1 MSERVGMARRQ
12 AENGGHTPL
21 PAKARGERR
30 QGWDARTAP
39 LAPLLAAP
47 WLTLIGLRRLW
58 RPLALVGVG
67 VIVAVL
73 VICLA
78 PLYTTIIGDAQIQYT
93 LHTSPSNLVNVEADA
108 TTNWI
113 TAATTNPASAQLQS
127 LERHDIGAYMSGQ
140 WEYLSTTFLM
150 RLTQMN
156 GKNPYTVDPTLPNNF
171 RMAPYVFD
179 YTAALPHMNI
189 LAGRTPQETAAGALP
204 EVMVTSK
211 LGAKLGQTIQLQVI
225 GSPQAQVTGRVVG
238 VWFPKNVNDPFWN
251 GANFDTAVGGG
262 TGISGNAPPSGSTPT
277 FPMLFARS
285 VFLSV
290 FNFSTAIQFDQ
301 PIGVIIHDIFFTNP
315 LSVTSANLSAA
326 QRGLAAFHNDL
337 NGNLLGSDGVQQVAI
352 TPGLT
357 SIIDALQRQ
366 AALLALPLDVVAGQI
381 AGLALLFIA
390 AMTAQLIEG
399 QSGEIATLK
408 SRGASGGQILSMYVT
423 QGVALGIIAV
433 IVGPILAAALSIFL
447 VNALTPITSAANG
460 VSAAYLARSA
470 TPQSV
475 LIPAAI
481 GALASV
487 VAMALATLSAARF
500 DILAFRR
507 AQGRDS
513 VPFWRR
519 YYLDLALV
527 VLCVVGY
534 VELGQFGGL
543 NVRAQLGLTT
553 SLGPDPLQLITPG
566 LLLVAG
572 ALVALRLFP
581 LVARLGGWL
590 ATRGRGAI
598 GQLTFAQVAR
608 ASSRFTRLTLTL
620 TLGVGLG
627 LFALTFQTSLARN
640 ASDRAAYVVGGD
652 ERVTFA
658 DYVQGQGLP
667 YPLAPLFGREPG
679 VTATTPIYRAGAV
692 ITNSDQS
699 TTNVDVLAIDP
710 QTFVQTAYWRA
721 DYASQSLS
729 ALLSTLTRH
738 QLTQPDIPTDQLG
751 AAGKPIYVLVDQT
764 FATTQHLHVGDR
776 FVMKPVEGDFSFG
789 YQVGAIINDFPTMY
803 DDTAG
808 GYIIA
813 NIKDYFNA
821 LTSEGLLGASPSEYW
836 LRTTPSAAAAAQ
848 RARDYL
854 GVNFSFVSGATNRR
868 QVLTQYLSDPLTS
881 GMTSL
886 LLVGAFTAALLSALG
901 SVAQMTLA
909 ARRRATNFAILRT
922 LGVSGR
928 QITAVLLGEQ
938 LFMYVFGLVVGTALG
953 LLLSTATLPL
963 LQYSSATIDPL
974 TLGVPPFVVALNLPG
989 SAIFYLAL
997 CLAFALSLA
1006 LGVWLAISGG
1016 LGAALRLGEA

>member
-1 MSERVGMARRQ
+1 MSERVGTARRGTAGDEQ
-12 AENGGHTPL
+12 APL
-21 PAKARGERR
+21 RTGRRGEQR
-30 QGWDARTAP
+30 QGWDARTSPVA
-39 LAPLLAAP
+39 ALLAAP

-93 LHTSPSNLVNVEADA
+93 FHTSPSNLVNVEADA
-108 TTNWI
+108 TTSWI
-113 TAATTNPASAQLQS
+113 TAASTNPASAELQS
-127 LERHDIGAYMSGQ
+127 MERHDIGAYVSGQ

-189 LAGRTPQETAAGALP
+189 LAGRTPQETAGALP

-238 VWFPKNVNDPFWN
+238 VWFPKDVNDPFWN

-262 TGISGNAPPSGSTPT
+262 TGIGGNAPPSGSTPT
-277 FPMLFARS
+277 FPVLFARS
-285 VFLSV
+285 AFLSA

-315 LSVTSANLSAA
+315 QSITSNNLGAA
-326 QRGLAAFHNDL
+326 QHGLATFHNDV
-337 NGNLLGSDGVQQVAI
+337 NGNLLGSNGVQQVAI

-357 SIIDALQRQ
+357 SIIGALQRQ

-399 QSGEIATLK
+399 QSSEIATLK

-433 IVGPILAAALSIFL
+433 IVGPILAAALSIYL

-500 DILAFRR
+500 DILAYRR
-507 AQGRDS
+507 AQGRDGA
-513 VPFWRR
+513 PFWRR

-534 VELGQFGGL
+534 LELGQFGGL

-581 LVARLGGWL
+581 LAARLGGWF
-590 ATRGRGAI
+590 AARGRGAV

-608 ASSRFTRLTLTL
+608 ASSRFTRLTLVL

-640 ASDRAAYVVGGD
+640 ASDRAAYI
-652 ERVTFA
+652 R
-658 DYVQGQGLP
+658 
-667 YPLAPLFGREPG
+667 R
-679 VTATTPIYRAGAV
+679 
-692 ITNSDQS
+692 
-699 TTNVDVLAIDP
+699 
-710 QTFVQTAYWRA
+710 WR
-721 DYASQSLS
+721 
-729 ALLSTLTRH
+729 
-738 QLTQPDIPTDQLG
+738 
-751 AAGKPIYVLVDQT
+751 
-764 FATTQHLHVGDR
+764 
-776 FVMKPVEGDFSFG
+776 
-789 YQVGAIINDFPTMY
+789 
-803 DDTAG
+803 
-808 GYIIA
+808 
-813 NIKDYFNA
+813 
-821 LTSEGLLGASPSEYW
+821 
-836 LRTTPSAAAAAQ
+836 
-848 RARDYL
+848 
-854 GVNFSFVSGATNRR
+854 
-868 QVLTQYLSDPLTS
+868 
-881 GMTSL
+881 
-886 LLVGAFTAALLSALG
+886 
-901 SVAQMTLA
+901 
-909 ARRRATNFAILRT
+909 
-922 LGVSGR
+922 
-928 QITAVLLGEQ
+928 
-938 LFMYVFGLVVGTALG
+938 
-953 LLLSTATLPL
+953 
-963 LQYSSATIDPL
+963 
-974 TLGVPPFVVALNLPG
+974 
-989 SAIFYLAL
+989 
-997 CLAFALSLA
+997 
-1006 LGVWLAISGG
+1006 
-1016 LGAALRLGEA
+1016 

>member
-1 MSERVGMARRQ
+1 MSERVETARRQ
-12 AENGGHTPL
+12 AENGGPMPL

-30 QGWDARTAP
+30 QGWGARTSP
-39 LAPLLAAP
+39 LAALLAAP

-67 VIVAVL
+67 VIVAVM

-93 LHTSPSNLVNVEADA
+93 LHTSPANLVNVEADA
-108 TTNWI
+108 TTNGI
-113 TAATTNPASAQLQS
+113 TAATANPASAQLQS
-127 LERHDIGAYMSGQ
+127 MERHDIGAYMSAQ

-156 GKNPYTVDPTLPNNF
+156 GKNPYTVDPTLPQNF
-171 RMAPYVFD
+171 LMAPYVFD

-189 LAGRTPQETAAGALP
+189 LAGHIPQETAVGALP

-211 LGAKLGQTIQLQVI
+211 LGAKVGQTIRMFVT
-225 GSPQAQVTGRVVG
+225 GTPQAQVMGRVVG

-251 GANFDTAVGGG
+251 GADFDTANG
-262 TGISGNAPPSGSTPT
+262 GSTPPT
-277 FPMLFARS
+277 FPVLFARS
-285 VFLSV
+285 TFLNV
-290 FNFSTAIQFDQ
+290 FNFSIALPFDQ

-315 LSVTSANLSAA
+315 LSITSSNLSAA
-326 QRGLAAFHNDL
+326 QHGLATFHNDL
-337 NGNLLGSDGVQQVAI
+337 NGNLLGADGVQQVTI

-357 SIIDALQRQ
+357 SSIDALQQQ

-390 AMTAQLIEG
+390 AMTGQLIEG

-423 QGVALGIIAV
+423 QGVALGMIAIV
-433 IVGPILAAALSIFL
+433 VGPILAAALSIFL
-447 VNALTPITSAANG
+447 VNVLTPITSAANG

-475 LIPAAI
+475 LLPAAI

-487 VAMALATLSAARF
+487 VAMALATLSAAQF
-500 DILAFRR
+500 DILAYRR
-507 AQGRDS
+507 AQGRDG

-534 VELGQFGGL
+534 AELGQFGGL

-553 SLGPDPLQLITPG
+553 SVGPDPLQLITPG

-581 LVARLGGWL
+581 LAAQVGGWL
-590 ATRGRGAI
+590 STRGRGAV

-608 ASSRFTRLTLTL
+608 ASNRFTRLTLVL

-699 TTNVDVLAIDP
+699 TTNVNVLAIDP
-710 QTFVQTAYWRA
+710 QTFVRTAYWRA
-721 DYASQSLS
+721 DYASQPLS
-729 ALLSTLTRH
+729 ALLSTLTSH

-764 FATTQHLHVGDR
+764 FAATQHLHVGDR

-808 GYIIA
+808 GYLIA

-836 LRTTPSAAAAAQ
+836 LRTTPSAVAAAQ

-854 GVNFSFVSGATNRR
+854 GANFSFVSGTTNRR

-901 SVAQMTLA
+901 SVAQMTLE

-938 LFMYVFGLVVGTALG
+938 LFMYVFGLLGGTALG

-963 LQYSSATIDPL
+963 LQYSSATVDPL
-974 TLGVPPFVVALNLPG
+974 TLGVPPFVVELNLLG
-989 SAIFYLAL
+989 SVIFYGAL
-997 CLAFALSLA
+997 CLVFAFSLA

-1016 LGAALRLGEA
+1016 LGAALRLGED